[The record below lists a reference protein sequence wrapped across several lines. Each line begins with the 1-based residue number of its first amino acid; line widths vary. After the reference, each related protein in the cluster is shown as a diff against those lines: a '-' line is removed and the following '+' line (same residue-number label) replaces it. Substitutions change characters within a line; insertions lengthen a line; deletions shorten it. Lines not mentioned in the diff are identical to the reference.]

1 LLRVLLWRSRRL
13 AAENPET
20 LKTPRVVVV
29 GDLLYDLLARVDG
42 DVTPGTDTFTRI
54 RAVAGGSG
62 ANAAA
67 WLAAC
72 GVETHFVGRVGDDA
86 FGEFLEGEMEKAGVG
101 VHLVRD
107 PSVAT
112 GKVFVLV
119 DGEGERTMITDRGAG
134 ETLSPGDLPRSLFRA
149 GHLHLS
155 GYTFSGGSRRET
167 ALRAMRLARGS
178 GMTVSV
184 DPSAVPMLQKIG
196 PEAFLGWTRGADLCF
211 PNLEEG
217 SLLAGTEGPAHVVQ
231 MLLAHYPAVVLKLG
245 AGGALYADAHGVRS
259 RVPAAQARVTDTTGA
274 GDALCAGFLSAWLVG
289 AAPEEALRR
298 GVGLAARAV
307 GRVGGR
313 PGE

>member
-1 LLRVLLWRSRRL
+1 M
-13 AAENPET
+13 N
-20 LKTPRVVVV
+20 TPRVVVV

-42 DVTPGTDTFTRI
+42 DVKLRTDTFTRI

-62 ANAAA
+62 ANAAT
-67 WLAAC
+67 WLAAS

-101 VHLVRD
+101 THLVRD
-107 PSVAT
+107 PSLAT

-134 ETLSPGDLPRSLFRA
+134 ETLSPEDLPGPLFRA
-149 GHLHLS
+149 GYLHLS

-167 ALRAMRLARGS
+167 ALRALRLARES

-184 DPSAVPMLQKIG
+184 DPSAVPMLEDIG

-217 SLLAGTEGPAHVVQ
+217 SLLAGTEDPARIVEG
-231 MLLAHYPAVVLKLG
+231 LLANYPAVVLKLG
-245 AGGALYADAHGVRS
+245 AGGGMYADADGQRS
-259 RVPAAQARVTDTTGA
+259 RVPAVRTRATDATGA
-274 GDALCAGFLSAWLVG
+274 GDALCAGFLAAWLAG
-289 AAPEEALRR
+289 ATPEEALRR

>member
-1 LLRVLLWRSRRL
+1 
-13 AAENPET
+13 
-20 LKTPRVVVV
+20 LKAPRVVVV
-29 GDLLYDLLARVDG
+29 GDLLYDLLAKVDG
-42 DVTPGTDTFTRI
+42 DVTLGTDTFTRI

-67 WLAAC
+67 WLAAS

-86 FGEFLEGEMEKAGVG
+86 FGEVLEGEMERAGVG
-101 VHLVRD
+101 AHLARD
-107 PSVAT
+107 PCVAT
-112 GKVFVLV
+112 GKVFLLV

-134 ETLSPGDLPRSLFRA
+134 QALSPEDLPHSLFRT

-167 ALRAMRLARGS
+167 ATKALRLARES
-178 GMTVSV
+178 KMTVSV
-184 DPSAVPMLQKIG
+184 DPSAVPMLEDIG

-217 SLLAGTEGPAHVVQ
+217 SLLAEAEDPAQIVER
-231 MLLAHYPAVVLKLG
+231 LLANYHAVVLKLG
-245 AGGALYADAHGVRS
+245 AEGALYADSGGRRS
-259 RVPAAQARVTDTTGA
+259 RVRAVRARATDTTGA
-274 GDALCAGFLSAWLVG
+274 GDALCAGFLAAWLAG

-313 PGE
+313 PGA